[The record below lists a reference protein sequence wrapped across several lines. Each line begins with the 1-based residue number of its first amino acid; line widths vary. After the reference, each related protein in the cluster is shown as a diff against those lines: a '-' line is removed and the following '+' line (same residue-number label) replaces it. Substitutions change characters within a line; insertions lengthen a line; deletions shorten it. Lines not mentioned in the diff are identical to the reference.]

1 MKCEKCNAEIPD
13 DATFCHRCGSTQSIN
28 SVPAPCPA
36 PEPATVTDAATAPQV
51 QPAPKHRTA
60 YIILGWYFGTLGV
73 HNFYA
78 GRVGCAVNQLLMSLL
93 SCGFLTPVTW
103 LWSFIE
109 ILAVRKSRGQRMTPA
124 TAWIVLLA
132 IGLPLIVNSAIL
144 TLTVLPAL
152 NSARERSQS
161 LRCINHLKQY
171 SIYVTMYMDEN
182 RGAIPREDDLKR
194 VRCQDG
200 EPDWLKCPASEREYV
215 ILGAGTRPFS
225 YHVSPSQVPV
235 VIERPG
241 AHKQKI
247 NVAFLDGHVE
257 TVDLP
262 REDMSLREAT
272 EYILDRSYDII
283 SDRIRNKWL
292 EDAEM
297 AE

>member
-13 DATFCHRCGSTQSIN
+13 DATFCPRCGSTQSIN

-36 PEPATVTDAATAPQV
+36 PEPATVTDAATVPQV
-51 QPAPKHRTA
+51 PPAPKHRTA

-78 GRVGCAVNQLLMSLL
+78 GRVGCAVNQLLMTLL

-109 ILAVRKSRGQRMTPA
+109 ILAVRKSRGQRMKPA

-144 TLTVLPAL
+144 TLTVLPAV
-152 NSARERSQS
+152 NAARERAQS
-161 LRCINHLKQY
+161 SMCISNLKQY
-171 SIYVTMYMDEN
+171 SMIVTTYMNDH
-182 RGAIPREDDLKR
+182 RGVIPSKDDLIRGKYMSS
-194 VRCQDG
+194 
-200 EPDWLKCPASEREYV
+200 DWLKCPASEREYV
-215 ILGAGTRPFS
+215 ILGVGTKPYS
-225 YHVSPSQVPV
+225 HKVSPSQVPV

-241 AHKQKI
+241 AHKNI
-247 NVAFLDGHVE
+247 VNAAFLDGHVE
-257 TVDLP
+257 AVHLP
-262 REDMSLREAT
+262 RENMSLREAT
-272 EYILDRSYDII
+272 EYILDRSYDIV

-292 EDAEM
+292 EDAE
-297 AE
+297 ATE